1 MPSKEAIAL
10 ADWREQ
16 NWHELD
22 ASIKVLVTIRDGE
35 GVHVSKCPYCNK
47 THMEEGT
54 SAKDKLEAIKGITRL
69 LGAMSTR
76 PADAMKPKTDPAAAK
91 AKTDMSDEEA
101 AEVQD
106 ILRLRRYH
114 RAD

>member
-1 MPSKEAIAL
+1 MPTPEAIAL
-10 ADWREQ
+10 AEWREK

-22 ASIKVLVTIRDGE
+22 ASLAVLVSIRDSVVAE
-35 GVHVSKCPYCNK
+35 PK
-47 THMEEGT
+47 ERI
-54 SAKDKLEAIKGITRL
+54 EAVKGIARL

-76 PADAMKPKTDPAAAK
+76 PADAMKPKTDPATAK
-91 AKTDMSDEEA
+91 ARAAMTDEEA

-106 ILRLRRYH
+106 ILRLRRYGGVSGVH